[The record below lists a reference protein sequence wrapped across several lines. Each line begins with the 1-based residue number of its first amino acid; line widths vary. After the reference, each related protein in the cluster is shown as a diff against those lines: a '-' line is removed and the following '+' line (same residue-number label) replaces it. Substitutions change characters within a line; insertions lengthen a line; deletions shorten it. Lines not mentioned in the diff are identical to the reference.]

1 MLTDYKYRQARNII
15 KAARISDRGKEM
27 LFCAVR
33 NYRTKSIPETGLFQR
48 KEGKTVKACLVGA
61 AIADKMGGFM
71 SENEA
76 ELTEWEA
83 KASHEFGIKEESIQ
97 NLICGFDNATSD
109 EFDSYKNS
117 SYAQV
122 GKKLSTL
129 LVVQ

>member
-15 KAARISDRGKEM
+15 KTARISDRGKEM

-33 NYRTKSIPETGLFQR
+33 NYRTKSTPETGLFQE
-48 KEGKTVKACLVGA
+48 KAGKTAKACLVGA

-71 SENEA
+71 PENEA
-76 ELTEWEA
+76 YFTEWEA
-83 KASHEFGIKEESIQ
+83 KASHEFGIKESSIE

-109 EFDSYKNS
+109 EFDMYKGS

-122 GKKLSTL
+122 GKKLSLL
-129 LVVQ
+129 LVNR